1 MAPRAAR
8 LPRALL
14 LLQSPLS
21 APNRL
26 PAHTRSR
33 ARRKWLLFVGGLL
46 ISLAAYLL
54 VLLPL
59 SGNAHL
65 HNPSIALFGALTG
78 VALAAAPLATVRE
91 VLRTKDAS
99 SFPGTLV
106 LMQFLQFLSWTI
118 YGWVV
123 TDWST
128 FANNLVGV
136 VLGGLQLCLMA
147 YFGAPCSAL
156 PSAAAARPLF
166 NTPTPPSPSCAGN
179 KRNAASASASSA
191 SSASALD
198 SEKGSLVEGK
208 EGKH

>member
-1 MAPRAAR
+1 M
-8 LPRALL
+8 
-14 LLQSPLS
+14 
-21 APNRL
+21 
-26 PAHTRSR
+26 
-33 ARRKWLLFVGGLL
+33 GGLL

-156 PSAAAARPLF
+156 PSAVAARPPPLF
-166 NTPTPPSPSCAGN
+166 
-179 KRNAASASASSA
+179 
-191 SSASALD
+191 
-198 SEKGSLVEGK
+198 
-208 EGKH
+208 